1 MRQRPLTGRRRSMIA
16 LDHFRPFA
24 ALLLQ
29 LERRLEE
36 VDVEPRRRVEAD
48 HHARC
53 FYALEAAVAHQ
64 AAHDRSILLLDERLV
79 VFLVG
84 TRARHFEL
92 LSAAPWD
99 DGVVHERAIVVEVD
113 AAQKPGEQALHVFH
127 RLDNKRAIARYQR
140 QAFGPARGDI
150 DHRQRLNEQARH
162 RRAAMC
168 DHVDLAVAWRRAVP
182 VVERADRNL
191 APDRRVESC
200 ASPLVAAVSSWTV
213 STTRLMLFFDGRCP
227 RRAWPVLAE
236 YIRPNVYPR
245 KSNSPSGTLQIRV
258 FSSLTV
264 SFSLPMIS
272 RSRCK
277 ASSALPFLHRITRSS
292 A

>member
-64 AAHDRSILLLDERLV
+64 AAHDRTVLLLDERLV

-113 AAQKPGEQALHVFH
+113 AATKPGEQARHEFH

-200 ASPLVAAVSSWTV
+200 ASPLAAARRDLHIAEQAVDGCRTDGENKITIPLAKLQSA
-213 STTRLMLFFDGRCP
+213 MLLKCRQQGRDHHLET
-227 RRAWPVLAE
+227 LAA
-236 YIRPNVYPR
+236 Y
-245 KSNSPSGTLQIRV
+245 T
-258 FSSLTV
+258 
-264 SFSLPMIS
+264 
-272 RSRCK
+272 
-277 ASSALPFLHRITRSS
+277 
-292 A
+292 